1 MMALGY
7 QKKLIQNMETK
18 TVVEYRFIP
27 RSIYEDQFGP
37 VKLEGSF
44 QDMFEKQDVFFRM
57 IQGLLFILPDCIKLA
72 FGKLVML
79 SGTIL
84 LFYIIFI
91 ILF

>member
-1 MMALGY
+1 MKSLVIVLLVLGLIMMALGY

-37 VKLEGSF
+37 VKLEDSF

-57 IQGLLFILPDCIKLA
+57 I
-72 FGKLVML
+72 
-79 SGTIL
+79 
-84 LFYIIFI
+84 
-91 ILF
+91 

>member
-1 MMALGY
+1 MQSLVLVLLVIGLIMMALGY

-37 VKLEGSF
+37 VKLEDSF

-57 IQGLLFILPDCIKLA
+57 I
-72 FGKLVML
+72 
-79 SGTIL
+79 
-84 LFYIIFI
+84 
-91 ILF
+91 

>member
-57 IQGLLFILPDCIKLA
+57 IQVCVIYFAQLH
-72 FGKLVML
+72 
-79 SGTIL
+79 
-84 LFYIIFI
+84 
-91 ILF
+91 